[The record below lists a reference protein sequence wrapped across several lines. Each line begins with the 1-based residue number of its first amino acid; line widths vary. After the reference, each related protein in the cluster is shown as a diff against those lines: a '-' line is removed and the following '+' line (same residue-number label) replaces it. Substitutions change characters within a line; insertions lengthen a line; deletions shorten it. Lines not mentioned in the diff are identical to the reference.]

1 MRVIKDRQ
9 IVDDSWVLLAP
20 EAAATPAS
28 PAAAPTPAAVP
39 LEGDVI
45 VSLALWNQE
54 WNAARSAG
62 TLAFA
67 GRSGKV
73 GLRLRSN
80 EAPEDI
86 VALEQAPL
94 IAIEFPSFTDG
105 RGYSSARLL
114 RARFGYR
121 GELRAV
127 GDVLR
132 DQLFYMARCG
142 IDSFALKAG
151 KDIEGALAAFQ
162 DFSVTYQAAAD
173 DERPLFRRIHR

>member
-1 MRVIKDRQ
+1 MRVIKDRK
-9 IVDDSWVLLAP
+9 IVDDAWELLAP
-20 EAAATPAS
+20 EAPLVPAQ
-28 PAAAPTPAAVP
+28 
-39 LEGDVI
+39 GDVI
-45 VSLALWNQE
+45 VSLALWNE
-54 WNAARSAG
+54 AWSRARSAG
-62 TLAFA
+62 SAAFA

-73 GLRLRSN
+73 GLRLRSS
-80 EAPEDI
+80 EALEDI
-86 VALEQAPL
+86 TALEQAPL

-114 RARFGYR
+114 RDRFGYR

-142 IDSFALKAG
+142 IDSFAVKAG
-151 KDIEGALAAFQ
+151 KDIEGALAAFD

-173 DERPLFRRIHR
+173 EPRPLFRRIQR

>member
-9 IVDDSWVLLAP
+9 IIDDSWVLLAP
-20 EAAATPAS
+20 DAT
-28 PAAAPTPAAVP
+28 AVP
-39 LEGDVI
+39 PEGDVI

-54 WNAARSAG
+54 WNKERGQEPGSA
-62 TLAFA
+62 AFA

-73 GLRLRSN
+73 GVRLRSS

-86 VALEQAPL
+86 VALQQLPL

-105 RGYSSARLL
+105 RGYSNARLL
-114 RARFGYR
+114 RDRFHYR

-162 DFSVTYQAAAD
+162 DFSVTYQPSAD
-173 DERPLFRRIHR
+173 EPRPLFRRVHR